1 MGDRTNKKPT
11 YPRFSIDDMRNLTV
25 PDFPSLD
32 DAALTHLAAAYAAH
46 AEDILLPLPQ
56 MNECSTR
63 QALDQAVCTA
73 LDLDPETVATIRRH
87 LAAEPS
93 VTGKRYGG

>member
-1 MGDRTNKKPT
+1 MEDTPSDSQLT
-11 YPRFSIDDMRNLTV
+11 TPRRSG
-25 PDFPSLD
+25 P
-32 DAALTHLAAAYAAH
+32 LAAAYAAH
-46 AEDILLPLPQ
+46 ATDVLLPLPQ

-93 VTGKRYGG
+93 VTGKRYAP